1 MVPTLVIISIVSFVI
16 IQLPPGDYL
25 TSYIAALEATG
36 QSVNQEQ
43 VEQLRARYH
52 LDQPLAVQYLK
63 WAGGLL
69 KGDLGTSFEW
79 NRPVRALIGERLALT
94 AWISFAT
101 LLFIWVLAIPIGV
114 FSAVKKDS
122 WGDHFFT
129 FAGFVGLAV
138 PSFLLALI
146 FMYVGVV
153 YFGVT
158 PGGLMSPEFVDQPWS
173 FAKVADFL
181 GHLWVP
187 VVVIGLSGTAAVT
200 RILRA
205 NLLDELEK
213 PYVLA
218 ARAKGLPEWKV
229 ILKYPL
235 RVALI
240 PLIST
245 IGWLLPVIVSG
256 EVIVSIVLGLQTIGP
271 LLLRALLNQD
281 MYLAGGIVM
290 MLSLLTIVGTLI
302 SDLLLMWLDP
312 RIRTDES

>member
-1 MVPTLVIISIVSFVI
+1 
-16 IQLPPGDYL
+16 
-25 TSYIAALEATG
+25 
-36 QSVNQEQ
+36 
-43 VEQLRARYH
+43 
-52 LDQPLAVQYLK
+52 
-63 WAGGLL
+63 
-69 KGDLGTSFEW
+69 
-79 NRPVRALIGERLALT
+79 
-94 AWISFAT
+94 
-101 LLFIWVLAIPIGV
+101 
-114 FSAVKKDS
+114 
-122 WGDHFFT
+122 
-129 FAGFVGLAV
+129 
-138 PSFLLALI
+138 
-146 FMYVGVV
+146 
-153 YFGVT
+153 
-158 PGGLMSPEFVDQPWS
+158 MSPEFVDQPWS